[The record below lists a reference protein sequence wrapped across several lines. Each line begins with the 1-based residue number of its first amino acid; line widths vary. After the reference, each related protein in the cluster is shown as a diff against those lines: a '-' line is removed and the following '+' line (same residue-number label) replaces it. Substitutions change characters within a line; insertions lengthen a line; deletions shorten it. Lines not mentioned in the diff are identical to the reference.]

1 MKCVI
6 GRIMCVSIFVLL
18 NACSNAG
25 PENTT
30 TMQLEEPKI
39 DVSRFNIA
47 KPLSLE
53 STLMLNDEQISNSIQ
68 GDMKDGII
76 FSNSQELE
84 ALTRS
89 TFVAPYSPDLL
100 EGTHRSLMQGPTLI
114 PYADVGTY
122 KRDWVES
129 VDMPESRPFSGI
141 MWVGGSFHVDG
152 EDSHDVLVNV
162 LLDYQQ
168 VDFTIGGHTSHAHVL
183 RIPRDRVVIYDFEL
197 ATVLSDGNH
206 TISIVINWDPW
217 NIYTSR
223 AVKKV
228 FSNPSRWHS
237 AGPLLFDHVSVS
249 NKYIRVGESKEP
261 EIALQDILDSTAIPE
276 GASSLDLS
284 VSPTYQDPVRRLNQA
299 LALDGP
305 QKLYAY
311 VSYPP
316 QSEES
321 SQGDTLTV
329 LVAFFDDKQVPIRGS
344 KAFFWKAAEGKQYR
358 IPIDIELPRDG
369 KVHALNIFISFTPF
383 LKPNFYDE
391 ARPAWLQADAFETT
405 VVPVVPSHDWVPWL
419 PKQ

>member
-6 GRIMCVSIFVLL
+6 GKIMYLSVFVLL
-18 NACSNAG
+18 SACSNAG

-39 DVSRFNIA
+39 DISRFNIA

-53 STLMLNDEQISNSIQ
+53 STLMLNDEQINNSIQ
-68 GDMKDGII
+68 SDIKDGIN
-76 FSNSQELE
+76 FSNREELE
-84 ALTRS
+84 IPTKS
-89 TFVAPYSPDLL
+89 TVVAPYSPDLL
-100 EGTHRSLMQGPTLI
+100 EGTYHSLMLGPTLI
-114 PYADVGTY
+114 PYANVGTY

-129 VDMPESRPFSGI
+129 IDMPESRPLSGI

-152 EDSHDVLVNV
+152 EDSHDLLVNV

-168 VDFTIGGHTSHAHVL
+168 VEFTVGGYTSHAHVL
-183 RIPRDRVVIYDFEL
+183 RIPRDSVVIYEFEL
-197 ATVLSDGNH
+197 ATIPSNGNH

-228 FSNPSRWHS
+228 FSKPSRWGS
-237 AGPLLFDHVSVS
+237 AGPLLFDRINVS
-249 NKYIRVGESKEP
+249 NKYIRVGESKES
-261 EIALQDILDSTAIPE
+261 EITFQDVLDSSAIPE

-311 VSYPP
+311 VSYPL
-316 QSEES
+316 QSEVS
-321 SQGDTLTV
+321 LQGDTLAV

-344 KAFFWKAAEGKQYR
+344 MAFFWNVDEGKQYR

-369 KVHALNIFISFTPF
+369 KVHALNVFISFTPF

-391 ARPAWLQADAFETT
+391 ARPSWLQADAFETT